1 MLNNFFN
8 ERVKRYGYINRTLS
22 NKSKYKRFRSVKEA
36 DNWGNTYYKSWAE
49 KYLKTIK
56 ITKIA
61 RTDFLKPIETYCGE
75 GYREINSYLRNVKDR
90 KKDCDYIYHEL
101 SHILT
106 MVLSSAPKIP
116 DNIITYRLVDDN
128 FIKKL
133 IINNKKNPYSAIQ
146 EKGFLS
152 TSLSTNI
159 VKSSQP
165 YADYENLLKIYVRK
179 NSIGVYVNTVT
190 IRKEQELLLYPGGH
204 LALIRYP
211 YINII
216 LNKRIYECELIY
228 PECLYDY

>member
-1 MLNNFFN
+1 
-8 ERVKRYGYINRTLS
+8 
-22 NKSKYKRFRSVKEA
+22 
-36 DNWGNTYYKSWAE
+36 
-49 KYLKTIK
+49 
-56 ITKIA
+56 
-61 RTDFLKPIETYCGE
+61 
-75 GYREINSYLRNVKDR
+75 
-90 KKDCDYIYHEL
+90 
-101 SHILT
+101 

-128 FIKKL
+128 FIRKL
-133 IINNKKNPYSAIQ
+133 IINNKKNPYLAIQ

-179 NSIGVYVNTVT
+179 NSIGVYVNAITS
-190 IRKEQELLLYPGGH
+190 RKEQELLLYPGGH

-216 LNKRIYECELIY
+216 LNKRIYECDLIY